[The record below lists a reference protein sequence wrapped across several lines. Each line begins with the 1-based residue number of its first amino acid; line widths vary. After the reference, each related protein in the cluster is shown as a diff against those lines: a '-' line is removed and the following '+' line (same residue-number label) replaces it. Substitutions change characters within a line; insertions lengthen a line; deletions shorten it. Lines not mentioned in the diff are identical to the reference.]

1 MDDAG
6 LEALRKA
13 GRIARKVRERSL
25 NIVRENASL
34 LEVCSILE
42 NLILDEGAKP
52 AFPCNICINDV
63 AAHYTPIIGDTSIIP
78 SRSLVKID
86 IGVSVDGYIA
96 DTAVTISLDPVLQ
109 PMVEAVN
116 TALLEAVKIVKPGV
130 QASMIGEVIQR
141 TIMSRGFKPIKNLT
155 GHEIARYNLHA
166 GLSIPNVQTARSEK
180 LQLYHV
186 YAIEPFATTN
196 DGGGEVV
203 SSETVT
209 IYRLNTE
216 RIKHEKLGEEERRLL
231 ELLHEKFDSLPYT
244 PRWISNFGFFS
255 KIHEKMVKTGRIYSY
270 PVLVERKGKPVA
282 QAEHTVIV
290 TENGCEVI
298 T

>member
-1 MDDAG
+1 MDDTG
-6 LEALRKA
+6 LEALREA
-13 GRIARKVRERSL
+13 GRIARKVREKSL

-34 LEVCSILE
+34 LEICSILE

-63 AAHYTPIIGDTSIIP
+63 AAHYTPIIGDTSIILP
-78 SRSLVKID
+78 KSLVKID

-96 DTAVTISLDPVLQ
+96 DTAVTVSLDPALQ

-116 TALLEAVKIVKPGV
+116 TALLEAVKIIKPEV
-130 QASMIGEVIQR
+130 QASIIGGVIQR
-141 TIMSRGFKPIKNLT
+141 AIMSRGFKPIRNLT

-166 GLSIPNVQTARSEK
+166 GLSIPNVQIARSEK

-186 YAIEPFATTN
+186 YAIEPFATTS

-203 SSETVT
+203 STETVT

-216 RIKHEKLGEEERRLL
+216 RIKHERLGEEERKLL
-231 ELLHEKFDSLPYT
+231 ELIYEKFDSLPYT
-244 PRWISNFGFFS
+244 PRWISNFSFFS
-255 KIHEKMVKTGRIYSY
+255 KVHEKMVKTGRIYSY
-270 PVLVERKGKPVA
+270 PVLVEKKGKPVA